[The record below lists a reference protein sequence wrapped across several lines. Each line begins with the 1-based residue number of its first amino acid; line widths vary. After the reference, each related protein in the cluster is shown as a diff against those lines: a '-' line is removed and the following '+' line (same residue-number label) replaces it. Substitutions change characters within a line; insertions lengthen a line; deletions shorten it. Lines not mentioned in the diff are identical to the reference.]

1 MQIHPLFRCATLVNM
16 RNYKS
21 PSILEYRSTKLIRM
35 KNSSN
40 PVKTQAV
47 IAARPGVIREALR
60 ATLAQFSRLEVLGV
74 ADGGLSTLNLVRKY
88 KPALLVIDSGLL
100 QDEILMLL
108 EQSKEVYPQIQCLVV
123 TETHR
128 RQQILKAAGAETV
141 ILRNEPTER
150 LVEALR
156 KLTEF

>member
-108 EQSKEVYPQIQCLVV
+108 VKAKQEQPEIRCIVV
-123 TETHR
+123 AVTK
-128 RQQILKAAGAETV
+128 RQQQNLLAHGADHV

-150 LVEALR
+150 LVESL
-156 KLTEF
+156 KDLTES